1 MSTDVVKE
9 QPNADDQLSAD
20 EPVSVADQKVFEDD
34 QNDALSEVL
43 TAALRADSL
52 DDLQSGSPYS
62 ACLLPLLRSL
72 GWNHY
77 ARELIEALPHFSD
90 YLELVDLRNILVR
103 LGYESMPR
111 KTRLNQLSSELYP
124 CLFVGEDNKPLVL
137 LSADEEHEGQ
147 VRYFD
152 AEQGKELVAHLD
164 NRKGCAYLFT
174 HINTTHGQTVSTKS
188 SAEWFDQLLGRFRNL
203 FGWLLGMTFLINLIT
218 MSVPLFIMMVYDKVI
233 GAESVDA
240 LPTMVA
246 GIILLL
252 TSDIV
257 LRYFRGRLMGNMAGR
272 MDYLIGVETFRQIL
286 NLPPI
291 LTERSTMAAQLA
303 RLKQFDSVRDFFT
316 GPNASTLL
324 DLPFI
329 PLMIA
334 LIAFIAGWAAIVP
347 VVMLLLFMVFGLMWL
362 PVSAGRVLRT
372 GQARNDKQKMLI
384 QSLAGRSE
392 IKGAAAE
399 QSWLGRFREYS
410 AESSTANYKAA
421 VASSVINA
429 VSQAGVAIGSLA
441 VLVIGVYSV
450 MAGDMTVGALIATMV
465 LIGKVLSPI
474 QQTFLSFGR
483 FKQVKAAVKQLNQL
497 MKLDVEKNSRASSM
511 MLSGLKGRIGIDRI
525 SFRYSPNS
533 DPALTGVSLVA
544 EPGEMVVITGDTG
557 SGKSTLVKL
566 IAGMY
571 QPQAGSLTLDEHDIR
586 QLNVKD
592 LRRAIAYVPQNA
604 QLFHGT
610 IAQNIR
616 MNDVLA
622 KDEDLRRV
630 AEAVGILDDILALP
644 QGFETPIG
652 DERTQRLTPGFV
664 HGISMAR
671 AFVCSAPVV
680 ILDEPGASLDREGD
694 MKLVSQ
700 LRALKGKKT
709 VLVVTHRPSH
719 IRLADKAIVLD
730 KGLTKFAGEPEQAL
744 QVLVGGLREG
754 K

>member
-1 MSTDVVKE
+1 MDTINE
-9 QPNADDQLSAD
+9 QQ
-20 EPVSVADQKVFEDD
+20 PVTQQKS
-34 QNDALSEVL
+34 DALSEIL
-43 TAALRADSL
+43 TAALRTDTL
-52 DDLQSGSPYS
+52 DTLQSESPYA

-111 KTRLNQLSSELYP
+111 KGRLDQLSSELYP
-124 CLFVGEDNKPLVL
+124 CLFVDEKDRPLVL
-137 LSADEEHEGQ
+137 LGAEGDQ

-152 AEQGKELVAHLD
+152 ASQNEEVVVALD
-164 NRKGCAYLFT
+164 SRKGCAYLFT
-174 HINTTHGQTVSTKS
+174 HINTTHGQTVSAK
-188 SAEWFDQLLGRFRNL
+188 APGEWFDQLLGRFRGL
-203 FGWLLGMTFLINLIT
+203 FGWLLGMTFLINVIA
-218 MSVPLFIMMVYDKVI
+218 MAVPLFIMMVYDKVI

-240 LPTMVA
+240 LSSMAA
-246 GIILLL
+246 GIALLL
-252 TSDIV
+252 LSDAV
-257 LRYFRGRLMGNMAGR
+257 LRYHRGKLLGTMAGR
-272 MDYLIGVETFRQIL
+272 MDYLIGVESFRQIL
-286 NLPPI
+286 SLPPI

-316 GPNASTLL
+316 GSNASILL

-334 LIAFIAGWAAIVP
+334 VIAVIAGWAALVP
-347 VVMLLLFMVFGLMWL
+347 VVMLILFLVFGLGWL
-362 PVSAGRVLRT
+362 PVSARRVLRT

-384 QSLAGRSE
+384 QSLSGRSE

-399 QSWLGRFREYS
+399 QSWLERFREYS
-410 AESSTANYKAA
+410 AESATANYKAA
-421 VASSVINA
+421 SASAVINA
-429 VSQAGVAIGSLA
+429 VSQAGVAIGGLA
-441 VLVIGVYSV
+441 VLVIGVFSV
-450 MAGDMTVGALIATMV
+450 MAGDMTVGALIASMV
-465 LIGKVLSPI
+465 LISKVLSPI
-474 QQTFLSFGR
+474 QQAFLSFGR
-483 FKQVKAAVKQLNQL
+483 FKQLMAAVKQINQL
-497 MKLDVEKNSRASSM
+497 MKLEVEKNSRASSV
-511 MLSGLKGRIGIDRI
+511 LLVGLKGRVKIDRI
-525 SFRYSPNS
+525 SFRYSPS
-533 DPALTGVSLVA
+533 GDPALTGVSLVA
-544 EPGEMVVITGDTG
+544 EPGEMVAITGDTG
-557 SGKSTLVKL
+557 SGKSTLMKL

-571 QPQAGSLTLDEHDIR
+571 KPQAGSLTLDDQDIR
-586 QLNVKD
+586 QMNVRD
-592 LRRAIAYVPQNA
+592 LRRSIAYVPQNA

-622 KDEDLRRV
+622 TDEDLHNV
-630 AEAVGILDDILALP
+630 AKSLGILDDILALP
-644 QGFETPIG
+644 QGFDTPIG
-652 DERTQRLTPGFV
+652 DERTRRLTPGFV

-671 AFVCSAPVV
+671 AFVCSAQVV
-680 ILDEPGASLDREGD
+680 ILDEPGAALDHEGD

-719 IRLADKAIVLD
+719 IRQADKVIVLE
-730 KGLTKFAGEPEQAL
+730 KGMTKFVGEPEQAL

>member
-1 MSTDVVKE
+1 MNMDTINE
-9 QPNADDQLSAD
+9 QQ
-20 EPVSVADQKVFEDD
+20 PVTQQKSE
-34 QNDALSEVL
+34 ALSEIL
-43 TAALRADSL
+43 TAALRTDTL
-52 DDLQSGSPYS
+52 DTLQSESPYA
-62 ACLLPLLRSL
+62 ACLLPLLRAL

-111 KTRLNQLSSELYP
+111 QARLDQLSSELYP
-124 CLFVGEDNKPLVL
+124 CLFVDEKDQPLVL
-137 LSADEEHEGQ
+137 LGTEGDQ

-152 AEQGKELVAHLD
+152 AVQNEEIIGPLD
-164 NRKGCAYLFT
+164 SRTGCAYLFT
-174 HINTTHGQTVSTKS
+174 HINTAHGQTVSTKAS
-188 SAEWFDQLLGRFRNL
+188 GEWFDQLLGRFRGL
-203 FGWLLGMTFLINLIT
+203 FGWLLGMTFLINVIA

-240 LPTMVA
+240 LPSMAA
-246 GIILLL
+246 GIVILLL
-252 TSDIV
+252 SDVV
-257 LRYFRGRLMGNMAGR
+257 LRYYRGKLLGTVAGR

-291 LTERSTMAAQLA
+291 LTERSTMAAQLS

-316 GPNASTLL
+316 GSNASTLL

-334 LIAFIAGWAAIVP
+334 VIALIAGWAALVP
-347 VVMLLLFMVFGLMWL
+347 VVMLLLFLVFGLGWL

-372 GQARNDKQKMLI
+372 GQARNDKQKILI
-384 QSLAGRSE
+384 QSLSGRSE

-399 QSWLGRFREYS
+399 QSWLDRFREYS
-410 AESSTANYKAA
+410 AESATANYKAA
-421 VASSVINA
+421 TASAVINA

-441 VLVIGVYSV
+441 VLVIGVFSV

-465 LIGKVLSPI
+465 LSGKVLSPI
-474 QQTFLSFGR
+474 QQSFLSFGR
-483 FKQVKAAVKQLNQL
+483 FKQVMAAVKQINVL
-497 MKLDVEKNSRASSM
+497 MKLDVEKNGRASSVM
-511 MLSGLKGRIGIDRI
+511 WSDFKGRVGIDRI
-525 SFRYSPNS
+525 SFRYSPNA
-533 DPALTGVSLVA
+533 DPALTGVSLRA
-544 EPGEMVVITGDTG
+544 EPGEMVAITGDTG

-571 QPQAGSLTLDEHDIR
+571 KPQAGSLTLDDQDIR
-586 QLNVKD
+586 QINVRD
-592 LRRAIAYVPQNA
+592 LRRSIAYVPQNA

-622 KDEDLRRV
+622 TDDDLHD
-630 AEAVGILDDILALP
+630 AAQAVGILDDILALP
-644 QGFETPIG
+644 QGFDTPIG

-671 AFVCSAPVV
+671 AFVCSAQVV
-680 ILDEPGASLDREGD
+680 ILDEPGAALDRDGD

-700 LRALKGKKT
+700 LRALKGRKT

-719 IRLADKAIVLD
+719 VRLADKAIVLD
-730 KGLTKFAGEPEQAL
+730 KGMTKFVGEPEEAL